1 MRKMGRGKHPS
12 ARPRVTGAT
21 AAGLDHVRL
30 SYHYLDIA
38 DIDGYGSLF
47 DVDAVL
53 HAPGM
58 SPVRGR
64 RQIEKFQQLRM
75 TGSGRHELE
84 HVFGT
89 SGRIAA
95 VGRYFTTDE
104 DGREGSIEF
113 ADLFTIAPNG
123 LVASQKTYLYLAVD
137 PAP

>member
-1 MRKMGRGKHPS
+1 MRRGKHPS
-12 ARPRVTGAT
+12 ARPRATGAT

-30 SYHYLDIA
+30 SYHYLDVA

-64 RQIEKFQQLRM
+64 RQIEKFQQLRAGL
-75 TGSGRHELE
+75 TVGRHQLQ
-84 HVFGT
+84 HVFG
-89 SGRIAA
+89 SGSRITAI
-95 VGRYFTTDE
+95 GRYFTTDE

-113 ADLFTIAPNG
+113 ADQFTIAPNG
-123 LVASQKTYLYLAVD
+123 LIASQKTYLYLAPD